1 MRLTRNVSQPL
12 SLCAAIAI
20 GGSSGSAHGQ
30 AAPTATSNIVVNVRA
45 KSARGAVVCRLYG
58 VESERTFPRRAAQ
71 PRMTTRV
78 RLTSA
83 NAVCVFAGVAPGAY
97 AVGVYQDENDNGQ
110 LDTGI
115 FGIPVEPMGV
125 SNNVRPLLG
134 PPSFADA
141 RFQFAGGQRAL
152 DVRL

>member
-1 MRLTRNVSQPL
+1 MRATQQFATIAALTAVS
-12 SLCAAIAI
+12 AIAF
-20 GGSSGSAHGQ
+20 GQ
-30 AAPTATSNIVVNVRA
+30 VPPQSPPNTPRIIVNVRA

-58 VESERTFPRRAAQ
+58 TDSERTFPRRAAQ

-78 RLTSA
+78 RLTSV
-83 NAVCVFAGVAPGAY
+83 NARCVFEGVAAGTY
-97 AVGVYQDENDNGQ
+97 AIGVYQDENDNGQ

-134 PPSFADA
+134 PPSFSDA
-141 RFQFAGGQRAL
+141 RFQFAGGQHAL